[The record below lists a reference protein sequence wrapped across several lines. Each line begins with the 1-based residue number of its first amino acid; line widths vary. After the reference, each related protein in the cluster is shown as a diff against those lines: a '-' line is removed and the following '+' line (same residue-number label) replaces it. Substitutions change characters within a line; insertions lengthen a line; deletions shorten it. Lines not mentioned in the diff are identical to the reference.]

1 MPLDTD
7 FLAEIPEQDLGD
19 TAGTGRGHL
28 RSRAAAL
35 DRTNLS
41 PQYAYITLPASDWD
55 FCKESTWD

>member
-41 PQYAYITLPASDWD
+41 PQYAYITLPASD
-55 FCKESTWD
+55 